1 MENANPMIMSDDAQ
15 DHLPD
20 AISNMPPSSP
30 LGPPSST
37 GSRKLKKPPPITPK
51 RFTRFFTPRSSVH
64 GSSRFSS
71 LSKSGRQ
78 LQDITRSVNRRSNVH
93 NGTPRKTVNFA
104 DLPTP
109 SDDHPVTPQMDSRKR
124 KLAYLSPESSP
135 IQSSPIPSSP
145 SKRVRTAS
153 HQFTIL
159 EDTEVELET
168 QALFFEEAER
178 PRPQPVRRSRALGST
193 ARILQRS
200 FGGAASVGR
209 GALQDSCSRWQD
221 QTANFSTGPTDL
233 LQIPNSAIPFCT
245 ASCNTNPF
253 VAIGDED
260 GYVHLMDTEESH
272 ASFSRAHVSVRP
284 HNNAVMDLAF
294 SSDDLLLATASGDQS
309 AQIMDVRTQQC
320 VHVLAKHTS
329 SVKQVCFQPGD
340 DKVIATSG
348 RDGTVQIWDLRCSGS
363 SDVYTSAY
371 DDSAPFASTIRTI
384 AGAHANNMF
393 AGASVTSG
401 SKGFRDSSKKEPPSR
416 DRVSVT
422 ALAFLPSGR
431 SHMLLTASDASTTVK
446 LWDIRGRYSRRG
458 PPTPISVT
466 KEPDSHNRHRRC
478 AVNSLTLNTDGSR
491 FYVLSKDHRIYAYAT
506 SHLILGHAPEFNT
519 SDSTRQRY
527 MSTGKAGLGPIYGF
541 KHPDLQAGSFYVK
554 ASLRKASGDQS
565 ELLAVGSSKGS
576 PILFP
581 TDESFLQR
589 EPQYQDED
597 ADELPR
603 TRSSSRSLSSAP
615 SLTMASS
622 GSGSPSSR
630 DTIPMY
636 QHGTPLIR
644 GHEKEVTNV
653 AWTTEGSLVSVG
665 DDFTSRCWREGPR
678 ARELRLSGETGGQR
692 WASGWAD
699 VVGGFDD
706 DE

>member
-1 MENANPMIMSDDAQ
+1 
-15 DHLPD
+15 
-20 AISNMPPSSP
+20 MPPSSP

-71 LSKSGRQ
+71 LSRSGRQ
-78 LQDITRSVNRRSNVH
+78 LQDITRTVNRRNNVH
-93 NGTPRKTVNFA
+93 NQTPRKTVNFA

-109 SDDHPVTPQMDSRKR
+109 PNDHIVTPQRDSRKR
-124 KLAYLSPESSP
+124 KLSYLSPESSP
-135 IQSSPIPSSP
+135 IQSSPIQSSP
-145 SKRVRTAS
+145 SKRVRTVS

-159 EDTEVELET
+159 EDIEAELET
-168 QALFFEEAER
+168 QAPFLEEDDR
-178 PRPQPVRRSRALGST
+178 PRPQPIRRSRALGST

-200 FGGAASVGR
+200 FGGAATIGR
-209 GALQDSCSRWQD
+209 GVLQDNCTRWQD
-221 QTANFSTGPTDL
+221 HTANFSTSPTDL
-233 LQIPNSAIPFCT
+233 LRLPNSAVPFCT

-260 GYVHLMDTEESH
+260 GYVHLIDTEESH
-272 ASFSRAHVSVRP
+272 ASFSKPHISVRL

-309 AQIMDVRTQQC
+309 AQIMDVCTQKC

-363 SDVYTSAY
+363 SDVLTSTY
-371 DDSAPFASTIRTI
+371 DDNAPFASTIRTI
-384 AGAHANNMF
+384 AGAHANNVF
-393 AGASVTSG
+393 AGGASMTSG
-401 SKGFRDSSKKEPPSR
+401 AKSFRDSGKKEPSSR
-416 DRVSVT
+416 DISVT
-422 ALAFLPSGR
+422 ALAFLPRGR

-466 KEPDSHNRHRRC
+466 KEPESHIRHRRC
-478 AVNSLTLNTDGSR
+478 AINSLTLNTDGSR
-491 FYVLSKDHRIYAYAT
+491 FYVLSKDHTIYAYST
-506 SHLILGHAPEFNT
+506 SHLVLGHAPEFNT

-527 MSTGKAGLGPIYGF
+527 MSAGKEGLGPMYGF
-541 KHPDLQAGSFYVK
+541 RHPDLQAGSFYVK
-554 ASLRKASGDQS
+554 TSLRKASGDKS
-565 ELLAVGSSKGS
+565 ELLAVGSSKKS

-581 TDESFLQR
+581 TDESFLRR
-589 EPQYQDED
+589 EPQHQDD
-597 ADELPR
+597 DSDELPLA
-603 TRSSSRSLSSAP
+603 RSSSRSPSTRP
-615 SLTMASS
+615 SLMRTSS
-622 GSGSPSSR
+622 GTVSSTR
-630 DTIPMY
+630 DTIPIY

-644 GHEKEVTNV
+644 GHEHEVTNV

-678 ARELRLSGETGGQR
+678 ARELRLSGESGGQR

-699 VVGGFDD
+699 VAGGFDD